1 MAIRRPLPDGVGTG
15 IAKNGYRTLRKGC
28 TDEMGSSTYQHHT
41 NEYHR
46 EQLGVYRD
54 PGAGNIKEI
63 EGAGIESG
71 NPGKDDGKSLPKG
84 SDGQTAAMSKK
95 HHEDTIRYDLR
106 HAADHEKDA
115 MRHKKALK
123 KLTMGDGE

>member
-1 MAIRRPLPDGVGTG
+1 MGTD
-15 IAKNGYRTLRKGC
+15 IAKNGYRRLRGGC

-46 EQLGVYRD
+46 EQLGVYKD

-71 NPGKDDGKSLPKG
+71 NPGKDDGKSIPKG
-84 SDGQTAAMSKK
+84 ADGSTEAMSAK
-95 HHEDTIRYDLR
+95 HHRDTIKYDLR
-106 HAADHEKDA
+106 HAVDHEKDA